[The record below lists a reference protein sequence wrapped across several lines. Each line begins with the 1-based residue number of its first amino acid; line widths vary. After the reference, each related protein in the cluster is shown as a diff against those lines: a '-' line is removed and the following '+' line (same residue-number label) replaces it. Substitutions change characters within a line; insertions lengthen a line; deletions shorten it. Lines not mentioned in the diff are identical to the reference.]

1 MSVEFNSVM
10 TQAIND
16 AHRRRVAAT
25 GVTDQVYNKES
36 IKGTA
41 FVGSDIS
48 VEDITNAMKARNAKK
63 SVDNNFVSKH
73 TQVKDKEESDVVMGV
88 ASPQAT
94 LKINQVA
101 EQMENK
107 LNSAQKLAEM
117 SFERKSNV
125 AESMRASRKNPF
137 I

>member
-88 ASPQAT
+88 ASPQANMR
-94 LKINQVA
+94 INQVA

-107 LNSAQKLAEM
+107 LNSAQKLAEI

>member
-16 AHRRRVAAT
+16 AHRRRAAAT
-25 GVTDQVYNKES
+25 GVTDQTYTTDS

-41 FVGSDIS
+41 FVGSELS
-48 VEDITNAMKARNAKK
+48 VEDITNAIKAKNTKK
-63 SVDNNFVSKH
+63 HEDNHFISNH
-73 TQVKDKEESDVVMGV
+73 TQVKDKKDDDIMMAAGPSQ
-88 ASPQAT
+88 ASMR
-94 LKINQVA
+94 INQVA
-101 EQMENK
+101 EQMESK
-107 LNSAQKLAEM
+107 LNLAQKTAEK

-125 AESMRASRKNPF
+125 AESMRSTRKNPF